1 MNKHNIDLI
10 SITDNIS
17 DYIVVIDKN
26 YTVTFA
32 NEAADALFIHNSND
46 VIGKKCY
53 ELSIDSSL
61 PCHKKDS
68 SFDCLFD
75 KVIRTAK
82 ATSATHTYSLTDG
95 TQKIYEISASP
106 IKNRDGE
113 VLQVIEVIR
122 DITARKDAEKA
133 ILDHQSFLSSVLEGI
148 GDGVVVLNS
157 NFEILSANKGY
168 LNQLGKN
175 IEDVIGQN
183 CYSLFHNLNK
193 PCYLAGEDCAV
204 KRSFL
209 TGKPGSS
216 THKHGGNGSG
226 PIYVETKSY
235 PMKDKSGK
243 VTKVIEVVC
252 DITEKY
258 LLEEELN
265 RRVKELE
272 EFYDMAVERELKMV
286 ELKKNIESLKKKPDK
301 SAI

>member
-1 MNKHNIDLI
+1 MNEHHINLS

-17 DYIVVIDKN
+17 DYIVVIDNN

-32 NEAADALFIHNSND
+32 NEAADDLFIYNSND
-46 VIGKKCY
+46 VVGKKCY

-82 ATSATHTYSLTDG
+82 ATFATHTHSLSDG
-95 TQKIYEISASP
+95 TQRTYEISASP
-106 IKNRDGE
+106 IKRRDGE

-122 DITARKDAEKA
+122 DITARKEAEKA
-133 ILDHQSFLSSVLEGI
+133 LLGHQSFLSSVLEGI

-168 LNQLGKN
+168 LKQVGKN
-175 IEDVIGQN
+175 IEDVIGQH
-183 CYSLFHNLNK
+183 CFSLSHNLNK

-204 KRSFL
+204 NRSFS
-209 TGKPGSS
+209 TGKQSAAI
-216 THKHGGNGSG
+216 HKHRGNGSG
-226 PIYVETKSY
+226 PIYVETKAY
-235 PMKDKSGK
+235 PLKDSSGN
-243 VTKVIEVVC
+243 VINVIDVVNN
-252 DITEKY
+252 ITEKY
-258 LLEEELN
+258 NLEEELKK
-265 RRVKELE
+265 RVTELE

-286 ELKKNIESLKKKPDK
+286 ELKKDIEVLKKKPEK
-301 SAI
+301 LEI